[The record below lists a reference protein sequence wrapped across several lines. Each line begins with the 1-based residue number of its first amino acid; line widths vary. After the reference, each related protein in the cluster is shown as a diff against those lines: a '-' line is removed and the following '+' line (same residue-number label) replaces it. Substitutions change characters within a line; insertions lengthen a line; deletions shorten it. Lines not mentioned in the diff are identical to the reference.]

1 MDDAVLCHL
10 CLRKTLHLF
19 HKGLQVLKCGGRTDF
34 FFSPHQC
41 RNCNCAF
48 IKSVD
53 DCQYTMS
60 CFCIT
65 CHQNTL
71 PAAACSEIKTIH
83 SNWIQNCKRVPKKVL
98 HCSLLFKRMLLL
110 LLFAILELMEPLLHS
125 FNLLNEQLF
134 MGTRHEVTP

>member
-1 MDDAVLCHL
+1 MWFCVTCVWEKHYISFIKDSRFWSAVVEQIF
-10 CLRKTLHLF
+10 F
-19 HKGLQVLKCGGRTDF
+19 H
-34 FFSPHQC
+34 HHC

-48 IKSVD
+48 IKPVD

-71 PAAACSEIKTIH
+71 PAAACSEIKAIH
-83 SNWIQNCKRVPKKVL
+83 SNWIHNCKRVPKKVL
-98 HCSLLFKRMLLL
+98 HYSLLLKIMLLL

-125 FNLLNEQLF
+125 FNLLSEQLF